1 MCSLDCSFFFFRFFD
16 IILSKFLDI
25 ILFRFLEA
33 LSWIS
38 CPFLPWH
45 TLSTR
50 FGQMS
55 HFRPRIRSELQKK
68 PVHNCVFNNTIN
80 LQIHVNLQR
89 RSLVS
94 KIMKSVCPPK
104 YKSSFGLFAI
114 PMQTIV
120 NEIDE
125 NNVLWTESARLA
137 FCFARP

>member
-1 MCSLDCSFFFFRFFD
+1 MD
-16 IILSKFLDI
+16 
-25 ILFRFLEA
+25 
-33 LSWIS
+33 
-38 CPFLPWH
+38 FLPLPSLTHFVH
-45 TLSTR
+45 TLRADVSFPTKNKVR
-50 FGQMS
+50 VA
-55 HFRPRIRSELQKK
+55 KK

-125 NNVLWTESARLA
+125 NNVL
-137 FCFARP
+137 